1 MENEQKFKS
10 KYMLSASE
18 NQNLVCA
25 FNRNEMEYFPGD
37 MVSASENQ
45 NLVCV
50 NGTITE
56 YFPEH
61 VLSDSENGNS
71 NLWTPLLWLY

>member
-1 MENEQKFKS
+1 
-10 KYMLSASE
+10 MLSASE
-18 NQNLVCA
+18 NQNLVCM
-25 FNRNEMEYFPGD
+25 FNGNKMEYFPGD